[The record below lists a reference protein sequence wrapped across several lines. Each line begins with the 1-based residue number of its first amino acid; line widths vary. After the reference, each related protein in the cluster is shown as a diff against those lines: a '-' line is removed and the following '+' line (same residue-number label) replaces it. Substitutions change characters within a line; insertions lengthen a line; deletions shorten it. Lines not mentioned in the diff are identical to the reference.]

1 MANSEWLL
9 RFVGTIVHHLP
20 SFSLGHCPI
29 WIVPRDLILLSASK
43 PFRFEEM
50 WLIERG
56 CTNTVQVVWT
66 VSDPVDP
73 GTKVIKKIER
83 CGVELKKWSM
93 KIFGNV
99 RKELE
104 LKKKEIVKAEREA
117 MRTGQNFRVRELM
130 SELNKLMD
138 KEAWMWLQR
147 FKVQ

>member
-1 MANSEWLL
+1 
-9 RFVGTIVHHLP
+9 
-20 SFSLGHCPI
+20 
-29 WIVPRDLILLSASK
+29 
-43 PFRFEEM
+43 
-50 WLIERG
+50 
-56 CTNTVQVVWT
+56 
-66 VSDPVDP
+66 
-73 GTKVIKKIER
+73 
-83 CGVELKKWSM
+83 M

-130 SELNKLMD
+130 SELNKLME

>member
-1 MANSEWLL
+1 
-9 RFVGTIVHHLP
+9 
-20 SFSLGHCPI
+20 
-29 WIVPRDLILLSASK
+29 
-43 PFRFEEM
+43 
-50 WLIERG
+50 
-56 CTNTVQVVWT
+56 
-66 VSDPVDP
+66 
-73 GTKVIKKIER
+73 
-83 CGVELKKWSM
+83 M

-117 MRTGQNFRVRELM
+117 MRTGKNFRVRELM